1 MQNNDP
7 TYNPLEDIDQII
19 VTEAEIQARLIELGK
34 EINETYEERDVA
46 GVAIINGAIIFIA
59 DLIRQL
65 SISIKFDCIRFANY
79 RGYDKSM
86 QKPAIID
93 KIRLDLKG
101 LYLLL
106 IDDILDSSRTLS
118 HVTEIF

>member
-101 LYLLL
+101 LYLLNL
-106 IDDILDSSRTLS
+106 
-118 HVTEIF
+118 